1 MALEISGKIVKLL
14 SEQAGAGKNGPWK
27 KQEFI
32 LETVE
37 QYPKKVCISAWG
49 DKVDVLQ
56 GYAIGDEVK
65 VSFNIESREYNERWY
80 TDVRVWKLEG
90 AGGGSPVADNTAKKE
105 KTKQSDPDVS
115 TFHADAQEE
124 DDLPF

>member
-1 MALEISGKIVKLL
+1 MALEISGKIIKFL
-14 SEQAGAGKNGPWK
+14 SEQTGTGKNGAWK

-37 QYPKKVCISAWG
+37 QFPKKVCISAWG
-49 DKVDVLQ
+49 DKVDALQ
-56 GYAIGDEVK
+56 SYSAGDDVK

-80 TDVRVWKLEG
+80 TDVRVWKIE
-90 AGGGSPVADNTAKKE
+90 AGGAAPSTPQKSGSGANPK
-105 KTKQSDPDVS
+105 SDVT
-115 TFHADAQEE
+115 TFHADTEGE